1 VKTIGLLGGMS
12 WESSQL
18 YYKLINQ
25 GVARRL
31 GGLHSAKL
39 MMYSVDFEPI
49 ERMQCEGRW
58 TEAGRVLG
66 DAAVA
71 VERGGAEMLLLC
83 TNTMHKVAAD
93 IESRVSIP
101 LLHIADV
108 TAAAVTSSGV
118 RRVGLLATRFTM
130 EERFYLERLAGHGL
144 DVVVPGARDRERV
157 HQVIYD
163 ELCRGRIDESSRTA
177 LMEIVHTLERE
188 GVQGV
193 ILGCTEI
200 GMLLEQKD
208 SPLPLYDSTTLHAEA
223 AVDRALS

>member
-1 VKTIGLLGGMS
+1 MKTIGLLGGMS
-12 WESSQL
+12 WESSHL

-25 GVARRL
+25 RVARRL

-49 ERMQCEGRW
+49 ERMQREGRW

-71 VERGGAEMLLLC
+71 VERGGADMLLLC
-83 TNTMHKVAAD
+83 TNTMHKVAAE
-93 IESRVSIP
+93 IESRIRIP

-130 EERFYLERLAGHGL
+130 EERFYVERLAGHGL
-144 DVVVPGARDRERV
+144 DVVVPSARDRERV

-163 ELCRGRIDESSRTA
+163 ELCRGRIEEFSRTA
-177 LMEIVHTLERE
+177 FIEIVHALERE
-188 GVQGV
+188 GVEGV